1 MNMLEAEKLVFSA
14 AGRTI
19 IEDLSLQVPAGD
31 VLAIIGPNGAG
42 KSTLLKMLTGQ
53 LTPSSGAVRLQ
64 GEAVN
69 SLAPSAMAKVLAY
82 VPQGPQAPPDILV
95 RELVSYGRHPHRA
108 WYMGSRAEDEEAVER
123 ALERTGL
130 LDLAKRPVGLLSG
143 GERQRAW
150 LALAL
155 AQQPQVLLLDEPTTF
170 LDVCHQFELLDL
182 LRRLNEEDNL
192 TVVLVLHE
200 INHALRYAKRVAVV
214 KDGRLAALGYPWDVV
229 TPELLRQVFRVQG
242 EVVADSDGRAALLM
256 QGLDRKSEQENR
268 RT

>member
-1 MNMLEAEKLVFSA
+1 M
-14 AGRTI
+14 
-19 IEDLSLQVPAGD
+19 
-31 VLAIIGPNGAG
+31 
-42 KSTLLKMLTGQ
+42 
-53 LTPSSGAVRLQ
+53 
-64 GEAVN
+64 
-69 SLAPSAMAKVLAY
+69 
-82 VPQGPQAPPDILV
+82 
-95 RELVSYGRHPHRA
+95 
-108 WYMGSRAEDEEAVER
+108 
-123 ALERTGL
+123 
-130 LDLAKRPVGLLSG
+130 DLAKRPVGLLSG

-182 LRRLNEEDNL
+182 LQRLNEEDNL

-214 KDGRLAALGYPWDVV
+214 KDGHLAALGSPWDVV

>member
-256 QGLDRKSEQENR
+256 QGLDRKSEQESR
-268 RT
+268 

>member
-64 GEAVN
+64 GEAVH

-130 LDLAKRPVGLLSG
+130 VDLAKRPVGLLSG

-200 INHALRYAKRVAVV
+200 INHALRYAKRVAVI

-256 QGLDRKSEQENR
+256 QGLERD
-268 RT
+268 

>member
-14 AGRTI
+14 AGRNI

-130 LDLAKRPVGLLSG
+130 VDLAKRPVGLLSG

>member
-14 AGRTI
+14 SGRNI

-53 LTPSSGAVRLQ
+53 LTPSAGAVRLQ

-182 LRRLNEEDNL
+182 LQRLNEEDNL

-214 KDGRLAALGYPWDVV
+214 KDGIWRPWD
-229 TPELLRQVFRVQG
+229 LRG
-242 EVVADSDGRAALLM
+242 M
-256 QGLDRKSEQENR
+256 W
-268 RT
+268 

>member
-64 GEAVN
+64 GEAVH

-108 WYMGSRAEDEEAVER
+108 WYMGSRAEDEEAVEW

-130 LDLAKRPVGLLSG
+130 VDLAKRPVGLLSG

>member
-53 LTPSSGAVRLQ
+53 LSPSAGAVRLQ

-130 LDLAKRPVGLLSG
+130 VDLAKRPVGLLSG

-256 QGLDRKSEQENR
+256 QGLDKENKQESR
-268 RT
+268 

>member
-14 AGRTI
+14 SGRNI

-64 GEAVN
+64 GEAVH

-130 LDLAKRPVGLLSG
+130 VDLAKRPVGLLSG

-256 QGLDRKSEQENR
+256 QGLDRKSEQESR
-268 RT
+268 

>member
-14 AGRTI
+14 SGRNI

-53 LTPSSGAVRLQ
+53 LTPSAGSVRLQ
-64 GEAVN
+64 GEAVH

-130 LDLAKRPVGLLSG
+130 VDLAKRPVGLLSG

-182 LRRLNEEDNL
+182 LQRLNEEDNL

-214 KDGRLAALGYPWDVV
+214 KDGHLAALGSPWDVV

>member
-1 MNMLEAEKLVFSA
+1 MNMLEAEKLIFSA
-14 AGRTI
+14 SGRNI

-53 LTPSSGAVRLQ
+53 LTPSAGAVRLQ

-130 LDLAKRPVGLLSG
+130 WTWLSG
-143 GERQRAW
+143 RSGFYPAARGSGLGWRW
-150 LALAL
+150 RWRSS
-155 AQQPQVLLLDEPTTF
+155 
-170 LDVCHQFELLDL
+170 
-182 LRRLNEEDNL
+182 RRCFCWMS
-192 TVVLVLHE
+192 
-200 INHALRYAKRVAVV
+200 
-214 KDGRLAALGYPWDVV
+214 RLPFWMCAISLSCWIFCSA
-229 TPELLRQVFRVQG
+229 
-242 EVVADSDGRAALLM
+242 
-256 QGLDRKSEQENR
+256 
-268 RT
+268 

>member
-14 AGRTI
+14 SGRNI

-53 LTPSSGAVRLQ
+53 LTPSAGSVRLQ
-64 GEAVN
+64 GEAVH

-130 LDLAKRPVGLLSG
+130 LDLAKRPVGFLSG

-182 LRRLNEEDNL
+182 LQRLNEEDNL

-214 KDGRLAALGYPWDVV
+214 KDGRLAALGSPWDVV

>member
-19 IEDLSLQVPAGD
+19 IDDLSLQVPAGD

>member
-53 LTPSSGAVRLQ
+53 LTPSAGSVRLQ

-130 LDLAKRPVGLLSG
+130 VDLAKRPVGLLSG

-200 INHALRYAKRVAVV
+200 INHALRYAKRVAVI

>member
-1 MNMLEAEKLVFSA
+1 
-14 AGRTI
+14 
-19 IEDLSLQVPAGD
+19 
-31 VLAIIGPNGAG
+31 
-42 KSTLLKMLTGQ
+42 
-53 LTPSSGAVRLQ
+53 
-64 GEAVN
+64 
-69 SLAPSAMAKVLAY
+69 
-82 VPQGPQAPPDILV
+82 
-95 RELVSYGRHPHRA
+95 
-108 WYMGSRAEDEEAVER
+108 MGSRAEDEEAVER

>member
-1 MNMLEAEKLVFSA
+1 
-14 AGRTI
+14 
-19 IEDLSLQVPAGD
+19 

-53 LTPSSGAVRLQ
+53 LTPSAGAVRLQ

-182 LRRLNEEDNL
+182 LQRLNEEDNL

-214 KDGRLAALGYPWDVV
+214 KDGRLAALGSPWDVV

>member
-53 LTPSSGAVRLQ
+53 LTPSAGAVRLQ

-182 LRRLNEEDNL
+182 LRRLNEEDSL

>member
-14 AGRTI
+14 SGRNI

-53 LTPSSGAVRLQ
+53 LTPSAGSVRLQ

-182 LRRLNEEDNL
+182 LQRLNEEDNL

-214 KDGRLAALGYPWDVV
+214 KDGRLAALGSPWDVV

-256 QGLDRKSEQENR
+256 QGLERD
-268 RT
+268 

>member
-14 AGRTI
+14 SGRNI

-53 LTPSSGAVRLQ
+53 LTPSAGAVRLQ

-182 LRRLNEEDNL
+182 LQRLNEEDNL

-256 QGLDRKSEQENR
+256 QGLERD
-268 RT
+268 

>member
-64 GEAVN
+64 GEAVH

-182 LRRLNEEDNL
+182 LRRLNEEDSL

-242 EVVADSDGRAALLM
+242 EVVADSDGHAALLM
-256 QGLDRKSEQENR
+256 QGLERD
-268 RT
+268 

>member
-14 AGRTI
+14 SGRNI

-53 LTPSSGAVRLQ
+53 LTPSAGSVRLQ

-229 TPELLRQVFRVQG
+229 TPELMRQVFRVQG

-256 QGLDRKSEQENR
+256 QGLDKENKQESR
-268 RT
+268 

>member
-14 AGRTI
+14 SGRNI

-53 LTPSSGAVRLQ
+53 LTPSAGAVRLQ

-182 LRRLNEEDNL
+182 LQRLNEEDNL

-256 QGLDRKSEQENR
+256 QGLDKENKQESR
-268 RT
+268 

>member
-14 AGRTI
+14 SGRNI

-53 LTPSSGAVRLQ
+53 LTPSAGSVRLQ

-182 LRRLNEEDNL
+182 LQRLNEEDNL

-214 KDGRLAALGYPWDVV
+214 KDGRLAALGSPWDVV

>member
-130 LDLAKRPVGLLSG
+130 VDLAKRPVGLLSG

-256 QGLDRKSEQENR
+256 QGLDKENKQESR
-268 RT
+268 

>member
-14 AGRTI
+14 AVRNI

-53 LTPSSGAVRLQ
+53 LTPSAGAVRLQ

-200 INHALRYAKRVAVV
+200 INHALRYAKRVAVI

-256 QGLDRKSEQENR
+256 QGLERD
-268 RT
+268 

>member
-14 AGRTI
+14 SGRNI

-53 LTPSSGAVRLQ
+53 LTPSAGSVRLQ

-170 LDVCHQFELLDL
+170 LDVCHQFEL
-182 LRRLNEEDNL
+182 NEEDNL

-214 KDGRLAALGYPWDVV
+214 KDGRLAALGSPWDVV

>member
-14 AGRTI
+14 SGRNI

-53 LTPSSGAVRLQ
+53 LTPSAGAVRLQ

-130 LDLAKRPVGLLSG
+130 VDLAKRPVGLLSG

-256 QGLDRKSEQENR
+256 QGLDKENKQESR
-268 RT
+268 

>member
-14 AGRTI
+14 SGRNI

-53 LTPSSGAVRLQ
+53 LTPSAGAVRLQ

-182 LRRLNEEDNL
+182 LQRLNEEDNL

-214 KDGRLAALGYPWDVV
+214 KDGRLAALGPPWDVV

-256 QGLDRKSEQENR
+256 QGLDRKSEQESR
-268 RT
+268 

>member
-64 GEAVN
+64 GEAVH

>member
-53 LTPSSGAVRLQ
+53 LTPSFGAVRLQ

-200 INHALRYAKRVAVV
+200 INHALRYAKRVAVI

-256 QGLDRKSEQENR
+256 QGLDKENKQESR
-268 RT
+268 

>member
-200 INHALRYAKRVAVV
+200 INHALRYAKRVAVI

-256 QGLDRKSEQENR
+256 QGLDKENKQESR
-268 RT
+268 

>member
-14 AGRTI
+14 SGRNI

-53 LTPSSGAVRLQ
+53 LTPSAGDVRLQ
-64 GEAVN
+64 GEAVQ
-69 SLAPSAMAKVLAY
+69 SLVPSAMAKVLAY

-182 LRRLNEEDNL
+182 LQRLNEEDNL

-214 KDGRLAALGYPWDVV
+214 KDGRLAALGSPWDVV

-256 QGLDRKSEQENR
+256 QGLERD
-268 RT
+268 

>member
-14 AGRTI
+14 SGRNI

-64 GEAVN
+64 GEAVH

-214 KDGRLAALGYPWDVV
+214 KDGRLAALGSPWDVV

>member
-14 AGRTI
+14 SGRNI

-229 TPELLRQVFRVQG
+229 TPELLQQVFRVQG

>member
-14 AGRTI
+14 SGRNI

-53 LTPSSGAVRLQ
+53 LTPSAGAVRLQ
-64 GEAVN
+64 GEAIN

-130 LDLAKRPVGLLSG
+130 VDLAKRPVGLLSG

-256 QGLDRKSEQENR
+256 QGLDKENKQESR
-268 RT
+268 

>member
-14 AGRTI
+14 SGRNI

-64 GEAVN
+64 GEAVH

-130 LDLAKRPVGLLSG
+130 VDLAKRPVGLLSG

-256 QGLDRKSEQENR
+256 QGLDKENKQESR
-268 RT
+268 

>member
-14 AGRTI
+14 AGRNI

-64 GEAVN
+64 GEAVH

-108 WYMGSRAEDEEAVER
+108 WYMGSRWNAPVFWTWRSGRSGFYPAAR
-123 ALERTGL
+123 GSGPGWRWRWRSSRRCCFWMS
-130 LDLAKRPVGLLSG
+130 RPPFWMCAISLSCWIFCG
-143 GERQRAW
+143 
-150 LALAL
+150 
-155 AQQPQVLLLDEPTTF
+155 V
-170 LDVCHQFELLDL
+170 
-182 LRRLNEEDNL
+182 
-192 TVVLVLHE
+192 
-200 INHALRYAKRVAVV
+200 
-214 KDGRLAALGYPWDVV
+214 
-229 TPELLRQVFRVQG
+229 
-242 EVVADSDGRAALLM
+242 
-256 QGLDRKSEQENR
+256 
-268 RT
+268 

>member
-14 AGRTI
+14 AGRNI

-53 LTPSSGAVRLQ
+53 LTPSAGAVRLQ
-64 GEAVN
+64 GEAVH

-155 AQQPQVLLLDEPTTF
+155 AQQTTF

-182 LRRLNEEDNL
+182 LQRLNEEDNL

-214 KDGRLAALGYPWDVV
+214 KDGRLAALGSPWDVV